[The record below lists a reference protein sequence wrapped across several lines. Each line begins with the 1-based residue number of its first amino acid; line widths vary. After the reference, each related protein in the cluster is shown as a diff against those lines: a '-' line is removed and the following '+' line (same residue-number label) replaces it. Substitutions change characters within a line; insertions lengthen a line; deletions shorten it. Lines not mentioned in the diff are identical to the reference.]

1 MNKNIL
7 TFKRTAISAALMA
20 ALCSVHADET
30 DADMAQMIKP
40 VSSISIG
47 VGNWSGDRPQLGIYD
62 GMRDGGIYGL
72 FDADIVSRDDLTG
85 TWLKLDVRNLG
96 IDNREVRGDY
106 IRQGN
111 YGGFFEF
118 NRITRDNPYTFTTGL
133 QGIGTTDLTVG
144 TSLGSFTQRE
154 VELGT
159 TRELTRLGGFINLSP
174 GLDLKI
180 DFKNENKT
188 GTRQWGW
195 GSAALFSVEPL
206 DSTTRQI
213 EMILQYTGEQLQI
226 SGGYF
231 GSMYDN
237 HNLQVLE
244 QLNGVTGGTSAQF
257 NATTPLS
264 LPLSNQAHQLFI
276 DSGYTF
282 TPTTRG
288 TFKASYTRATQDEHL
303 PSYDLAGAN
312 APFVNAPSHLDGQID
327 TTVVQLGLNSRPMPK
342 LSITANL
349 RYNDINDKTP
359 LAGYVGNNGTG
370 VISVWNTPHSVK
382 TTSGKLEANYRLPQ
396 NFSVIGGVDYSSQ
409 DRTYPTMGNVYVP
422 FRSDLKETTYRLQLR
437 RAFADALSGSL
448 AYLHSSRD
456 GSTYTDANG
465 TPYANEINPIHI
477 ADRNRDKWRAAMDW
491 EPLEKLSMQFRVEH
505 SKDKYPDAGR
515 PYGLK
520 EGTAQL
526 YGVDGSY
533 AFSEDWKLSAWYTN
547 DVTKAEQIGFRAA
560 STGAADAVKNAH
572 LKDVGDSLGINLRG
586 KLSAKI
592 DGGAGVD
599 WYKTTSSYPQDLT
612 LTGAGTDYPTGT
624 TGPLPDIRNNLL
636 RLKLDAKYAFDKNTD
651 LRIDLIHERWHTD
664 DWSWN
669 FADGTPFTYYTGNI
683 TCTGCSLTPVPVV
696 DGTTVTA
703 KQTQKSNFIGL
714 RYIYKFH

>member
-1 MNKNIL
+1 MNNHIL
-7 TFKRTAISAALMA
+7 SFKRTAISAALLA
-20 ALCSVHADET
+20 ALCSVQAEET
-30 DADMAQMIKP
+30 DAEMNQFIKP
-40 VSSISIG
+40 DSTVSIG

-62 GMRDGGIYGL
+62 GMRDGSIYGL
-72 FDADIVSRDDLTG
+72 FDANIISRDDLTG
-85 TWLKLDVRNLG
+85 TWIKLDARNLG
-96 IDNREVRGDY
+96 VDNREFRGDY

-111 YGGFFEF
+111 FSAFLEY
-118 NRITRDNPYTFTTGL
+118 NRIPRDNPFTFTTGT
-133 QGIGTTDLTVG
+133 QGIGTTDITVG

-159 TRELTRLGGFINLSP
+159 LREITRLGGSINLRP

-180 DFKNENKT
+180 DFKNEDKT

-206 DSTTRQI
+206 DSTTRQL
-213 EMILQYTGEQLQI
+213 EMILQYSGEQLQI

-276 DSGYTF
+276 DSGYSF

-288 TFKASYTRATQDEHL
+288 TFKVSYTRATQDEHL

-327 TTVVQLGLNSRPMPK
+327 TTLVQLGLNSRPLPK
-342 LSITANL
+342 LSVTANL

-370 VISVWNTPHSVK
+370 VVSVWNTPHSIK
-382 TTSGKLEANYRLPQ
+382 TTSGKLEANYRLPE
-396 NFSVIGGVDYSSQ
+396 NFSIIGGVDYASQ
-409 DRTYPTMGNVYVP
+409 DRTYPTVGNVYVP

-437 RAFADALSGSL
+437 RAFAETMSGSL
-448 AYLHSSRD
+448 AYLHSGRD
-456 GSTYTDANG
+456 GSTYTDASG

-477 ADRNRDKWRAAMDW
+477 ADRNRDKWRAALDW
-491 EPLEKLSMQFRVEH
+491 EPIEKLSMQFRVEH
-505 SKDKYPDAGR
+505 SKDTYPDNGR

-526 YGVDGSY
+526 YGVDSSY
-533 AFSEDWKLSAWYTN
+533 AFSEDWKLSAWYTY

-560 STGAADAVKNAH
+560 SSGAADAVKSAH
-572 LKDVGDSLGINLRG
+572 LKDVGDSLGINLHG

-592 DGGAGVD
+592 EGGAGID
-599 WYKTTSSYPQDLT
+599 WYNTTSSYPQDLT
-612 LTGAGTDYPTGT
+612 ILGAGTPYPTGT

-636 RLKLDAKYAFDKNTD
+636 RIKFDAKYAFDKNTD
-651 LRIDLIHERWHTD
+651 LRVDLIHERWHTD

-669 FADGTPFTYYTGNI
+669 FSDGTPFTYYSGNI

-714 RYIYKFH
+714 RYIYKFQ